1 MAIRIVLTGGGT
13 GGHLF
18 PLVQVAKEIRIQNKK
33 TKFLFLGPNG
43 RMEKEIMS
51 QAGIQ
56 CKRVTSGKLY
66 RYFTWRYFSV
76 LFKLFWGIIQS
87 LYYLL
92 WYMPDVVFSKGGYA
106 SVPVVVV
113 ARIYRIPVLLH
124 DSDAKAGLANRF
136 LGSIVSKIAITFERA
151 KIHFPVNKTIVTGNP
166 INPDAIGGD
175 KEIGRKILGMT
186 KEVKPVVL
194 ILGGSQGAQIINQRI
209 MSILKELVKRYQVIH
224 QTGVNNFKRIKQEG
238 ERQGYKFGHS
248 DYYPLPFI
256 GEELKHFFALA
267 DVVISRSGSSAIAEI
282 AANRKPSILI
292 PLATSANNH
301 QQINAFEVARVN
313 GAIVLEEGNLRKTL
327 LLKSI
332 KKIIENNEFR
342 EKLVKNIAN
351 FYQPDAAQRI
361 AQEILV
367 LAVK

>member
-1 MAIRIVLTGGGT
+1 
-13 GGHLF
+13 
-18 PLVQVAKEIRIQNKK
+18 
-33 TKFLFLGPNG
+33 
-43 RMEKEIMS
+43 
-51 QAGIQ
+51 
-56 CKRVTSGKLY
+56 
-66 RYFTWRYFSV
+66 
-76 LFKLFWGIIQS
+76 
-87 LYYLL
+87 
-92 WYMPDVVFSKGGYA
+92 
-106 SVPVVVV
+106 
-113 ARIYRIPVLLH
+113 
-124 DSDAKAGLANRF
+124 
-136 LGSIVSKIAITFERA
+136 
-151 KIHFPVNKTIVTGNP
+151 
-166 INPDAIGGD
+166 
-175 KEIGRKILGMT
+175 
-186 KEVKPVVL
+186 VKPVVL